1 MFKEKQETLIES
13 KFKVVKPTKST
24 STTKSTNAFVNSGLK
39 KAAITTSGNGAKKYS
54 STANEFVNQFGVLGS
69 YKERR
74 SFADIMKDIST
85 IWAIDASLAMK
96 FTLYLRIITRIVVFP
111 NGDKTSVP
119 QRGGGLRYESIMR
132 MIWVAINHPNTF
144 YVNLRTFINAGSWKD
159 IIDMMS
165 YDIQYNGWNG
175 RVLNWEKLTDFIL
188 AGLENPQT
196 SNLIKKYLPQ
206 IKSNSK
212 CITLEAQAD
221 NIIAKYICS
230 RLFGTKMED
239 YKSYK
244 KYRKL
249 KASGTAHEWQQL
261 ISKGKMLE
269 INFSTVHGRA
279 LAQMVS
285 GKFIT
290 NNKLEKQYDKWLEK
304 QPIVKYTGYP
314 HELFSKIRNIKK
326 PFEINT
332 LNKQFDG
339 LVETAKKG
347 ASTNTSMIVV
357 RDTSGSMG
365 STATGT
371 NMSCFDIGKALALFF
386 SKMLPDGY
394 FANSF
399 IEFNSDAKMHQWK
412 GSTAYENWQND
423 SCGFV
428 GSTNFQSVIKLFA
441 KIKKS
446 GVKEEDFPTGILCI
460 SDGEF
465 NPTQLGKTNI
475 KTALDTLKQAGF
487 SEKYINNFKIVLW
500 NLQSNYY
507 GPTTGK
513 KFETFD
519 ETENVFY
526 FSGYEPSTIAF
537 LTGVKKNEKDDIK
550 AAPKTD
556 VELFE
561 AAMDQELL
569 DLVTVMD

>member
-1 MFKEKQETLIES
+1 MFKEKQKALIES
-13 KFKVVKPTKST
+13 KFKVVKSTPT
-24 STTKSTNAFVNSGLK
+24 TNAFVNSGLK
-39 KAAITTSGNGAKKYS
+39 KAAVTVSGNGAKKYS
-54 STANEFVNQFGVLGS
+54 ATANEFVNQFGVLGS
-69 YKERR
+69 YKVRR
-74 SFADIMKDIST
+74 SFVDIMKDIST
-85 IWAIDASLAMK
+85 IWGIDALLAMK

-111 NGDKTSVP
+111 NGTKTSVP

-132 MIWVAINHPNTF
+132 MIWIAINHPKTF
-144 YVNLRTFINAGSWKD
+144 WENLYLITLAGSWKD

-175 RVLNWEKLTDFIL
+175 RVLDWEKLTDCIL

-196 SNLIKKYLPQ
+196 SELIKKYLPQ

-290 NNKLEKQYDKWLEK
+290 NNKLEKQYNEWLEK

-314 HELFSKIRNIKK
+314 HELFSKINNSIKK

-347 ASTNTSMIVV
+347 ASASTSFIVV

-365 STATGT
+365 SNATGT
-371 NMSCFDIGKALALFF
+371 NMSCFDVAKALALFF
-386 SKMLPDGY
+386 SKMLPNGH

-399 IEFNSDAKMHQWK
+399 IEFNNDAKMHTWSGK
-412 GSTAYENWQND
+412 TAYENWKND
-423 SCGFV
+423 RCGFV
-428 GSTNFQSVIKLFA
+428 GSTNFQSVIKLFG
-441 KIKKS
+441 KIKKT
-446 GVKEEDFPTGILCI
+446 GVTEDQFPTGILCI

-465 NPTQLGKTNI
+465 NPTQLGKTNV
-475 KTALDTLKQAGF
+475 KTALDALRSYGF
-487 SEKYINNFKIVLW
+487 SEEYVSNFKIVLW

-507 GPTTGK
+507 GPSTGK

-537 LTGVKKNEKDDIK
+537 LTGVKKNEKDEIK

-561 AAMDQELL
+561 AAMDQEIL
-569 DLVTVMD
+569 DLVTVVD